1 MSSFLLEIALNYSIL
16 IAAIIGII
24 RFKSIIRD
32 YYPFIFIIWLGVFNE
47 TLSLVLIFTL
57 GRNTINS
64 NIFVLLE
71 YLLIVYQFYK
81 WNNKKGLKKYV
92 ILALLGLAVWSAD
105 NLVLNSI
112 THNNSLF
119 RAFYSFLVV
128 FFSIDQVNK
137 LVIYERGPL
146 FKNPMFI
153 ICITFLLYY
162 GFKAFVESYNMFH
175 LGLSKTLLRDLWII
189 LYFVNGIANLLY
201 ALAVLWIPTKVKFIL
216 PY

>member
-57 GRNTINS
+57 GRNTVNS

-81 WNNKKGLKKYV
+81 WNNKKGLKNYV

-201 ALAVLWIPTKVKFIL
+201 AIAVLWIPTKVKFIL

>member
-1 MSSFLLEIALNYSIL
+1 MFSLICDVVINYSIL
-16 IAAIIGII
+16 IAAIIGIV

-32 YYPFIFIIWLGVFNE
+32 YYPFIFMIWLGVLNE
-47 TLSLVLIFTL
+47 TLSLIFIFTV
-57 GRNTINS
+57 GSNTFNS

-71 YLLIVYQFYK
+71 CLLILYQFYR
-81 WNNKKGLKKYV
+81 WNDGGIKKYS
-92 ILALLGLAVWSAD
+92 ILAMFALGLWIAD

-112 THNNSLF
+112 TDNNSLF

-137 LVIYERGPL
+137 LIIYERGPL
-146 FKNPMFI
+146 LKNSMFV

>member
-1 MSSFLLEIALNYSIL
+1 
-16 IAAIIGII
+16 
-24 RFKSIIRD
+24 
-32 YYPFIFIIWLGVFNE
+32 
-47 TLSLVLIFTL
+47 
-57 GRNTINS
+57 
-64 NIFVLLE
+64 
-71 YLLIVYQFYK
+71 VYQFYK
-81 WNNKKGLKKYV
+81 WNDNGLKKYV

-201 ALAVLWIPTKVKFIL
+201 AIAVLWIPTKVKFIL

>member
-1 MSSFLLEIALNYSIL
+1 MISLICDVVINYSIL

-32 YYPFIFIIWLGVFNE
+32 YYPFIFMIWLGVLNE
-47 TLSLVLIFTL
+47 TLSLIFIFTV
-57 GRNTINS
+57 GSNTFNS

-71 YLLIVYQFYK
+71 CLLILYQFYR
-81 WNNKKGLKKYV
+81 WNDNGIKKYA
-92 ILALLGLAVWSAD
+92 ILALIALGIWIAD

-112 THNNSLF
+112 TDNNSLF

-137 LVIYERGPL
+137 LIIYERGPL
-146 FKNPMFI
+146 LKNSMFI

>member
-16 IAAIIGII
+16 GAAIIGII
-24 RFKSIIRD
+24 RFKSIIPD

-47 TLSLVLIFTL
+47 TLSLVLIFTM
-57 GRNTINS
+57 GRNTVNS

-71 YLLIVYQFYK
+71 YLLIVYQFYR
-81 WNNKKGLKKYV
+81 WNDNGLKKYV
-92 ILALLGLAVWSAD
+92 ILAFLGLAVWSAD

-119 RAFYSFLVV
+119 RAFYSFLIV

-201 ALAVLWIPTKVKFIL
+201 AIAVLWIPTKVKFIL

>member
-57 GRNTINS
+57 GRNTVNS

-162 GFKAFVESYNMFH
+162 GFKAFVESYNLFH

-201 ALAVLWIPTKVKFIL
+201 AIAVLWIPTKVKFIL

>member
-57 GRNTINS
+57 GRNTVNS

-201 ALAVLWIPTKVKFIL
+201 AIAVLWIPTKVKFIL

>member
-1 MSSFLLEIALNYSIL
+1 MSSFLLEIALNYSI
-16 IAAIIGII
+16 IGAAIIGII
-24 RFKSIIRD
+24 RFQSIIRD
-32 YYPFIFIIWLGVFNE
+32 YYPFIFIIWLGVINE
-47 TLSLVLIFTL
+47 TLSLIFIFTL
-57 GRNTINS
+57 GSNTVNS

-71 YLLIVYQFYK
+71 YLLVVYQFYK
-81 WNNKKGLKKYV
+81 WNDKGLKKYV

-105 NLVLNSI
+105 NLILNSI
-112 THNNSLF
+112 HHNNSLF
-119 RAFYSFLVV
+119 RAFYSFLIV

-137 LVIYERGPL
+137 LIIYERGPL
-146 FKNPMFI
+146 LKNPMFI

-175 LGLSKTLLRDLWII
+175 LGLSKALLRDLWII

>member
-32 YYPFIFIIWLGVFNE
+32 YYPFIFIIWLGFFNE

-201 ALAVLWIPTKVKFIL
+201 AIAVL
-216 PY
+216 

>member
-1 MSSFLLEIALNYSIL
+1 MISLICDVAINYSIL

-32 YYPFIFIIWLGVFNE
+32 YYPFIFMIWLGVLNE
-47 TLSLVLIFTL
+47 TLSLIFIFTV
-57 GRNTINS
+57 GSNTFNS
-64 NIFVLLE
+64 NVFVLLE
-71 YLLIVYQFYK
+71 CLLILYQFYR
-81 WNNKKGLKKYV
+81 WNDNGIKKYA
-92 ILALLGLAVWSAD
+92 ILALIALGVWIAD

-112 THNNSLF
+112 TDNNSLF

-146 FKNPMFI
+146 LKNSMFI

-162 GFKAFVESYNMFH
+162 GFKAFAESYNMFH
-175 LGLSKTLLRDLWII
+175 LGLSKTLLHDLWII

-201 ALAVLWIPTKVKFIL
+201 ALAILWIPTKIKFIL

>member
-57 GRNTINS
+57 GRNTVNS

-162 GFKAFVESYNMFH
+162 GFKAFVESYNLFH

-201 ALAVLWIPTKVKFIL
+201 ALAVLWIPMKVKFIL

>member
-57 GRNTINS
+57 GRNTVNS

-137 LVIYERGPL
+137 LIIYERGPL
-146 FKNPMFI
+146 FKNSMFI

-201 ALAVLWIPTKVKFIL
+201 AIAVLWIPTKVKFIL

>member
-1 MSSFLLEIALNYSIL
+1 MISFILDIVVNYSIL
-16 IAAIIGII
+16 IPAIIGII
-24 RFKSIIRD
+24 RFKSIIRE
-32 YYPFIFIIWLGVFNE
+32 YRPFLFIIWLGVINE
-47 TLSLVLIFTL
+47 TLSLIFIFTL
-57 GRNTINS
+57 GSNTVNS

-81 WNNKKGLKKYV
+81 WNNKGLKKYM

-119 RAFYSFLVV
+119 RVFYSFLVV

-137 LVIYERGPL
+137 LIIYERGPL
-146 FKNPMFI
+146 FKNPMII

-175 LGLSKTLLRDLWII
+175 LGLSKALLRDLWII

>member
-57 GRNTINS
+57 GRNTVNS

-162 GFKAFVESYNMFH
+162 GFKAFVESYNLFH